1 MRDGD
6 TIVAL
11 STGSLPSGVAV
22 IRLSGPATPEIV
34 RQLRGSLPKPR
45 SLHLTQFR
53 FKDDVLDSGLLVFFP
68 APNSFTGEDCAE
80 FQVHG
85 SPAGVRAILRA
96 LTEIEGVRLA
106 EAGEFTRRAF
116 ENGKLDLTE
125 VEGLGD
131 LLEAETESQRRQAV
145 ARAAGGLSGQLAGWR
160 ETLLDLRAEIEA
172 RLDFSDEDDVSEEL
186 PAEFSLSLAAL
197 EADLRAALES
207 VSRGRVVREGV
218 RVALAGAPNAG
229 KSSLLNALAKS
240 ELAIVTDEPGT
251 TRDVRDV
258 AIDLDGQLVII
269 VDMAGLRETDSKAE
283 AEGVRRAKAELEI
296 ADLVLW
302 LQAPDGDAIEPP
314 TTDAPI
320 WRVATKADLRV
331 GEGDFAIS
339 TRTGDGLAALTA
351 RLSSFARDLAGQ
363 GEPSLV
369 SRERDR
375 QGLSAALAQ
384 VEAAAARPQVSEI
397 TAEHLRLAGVAL
409 ERLLGRIDTEMVLD
423 RLFSAFCIGK

>member
-1 MRDGD
+1 MRQGD

-11 STGSLPSGVAV
+11 STGSLPSGVAI
-22 IRLSGPATPEIV
+22 IRLSGPATPAIV
-34 RQLRGSLPKPR
+34 QNLRGALPKPR

-53 FKDDVLDSGLLVFFP
+53 FKDEVLDSGLLAFFP
-68 APNSFTGEDCAE
+68 APFSFTGEDCAE

-96 LTEIEGVRLA
+96 LTEIPDVRLA

-145 ARAAGGLSGQLAGWR
+145 ARAAGGLSAQLTGWR

-172 RLDFSDEDDVSEEL
+172 RLDFSDEGDVSDDL
-186 PAEFSLSLAAL
+186 PAEFAIALATLADQL
-197 EADLRAALES
+197 ELAIES
-207 VSRGRVVREGV
+207 VTRGRIVREGV

-251 TRDVRDV
+251 TRDVREV
-258 AIDLDGQLVII
+258 AVDLDGQLVIM

-283 AEGVRRAKAELEI
+283 AEGVRRARAELEL
-296 ADLVLW
+296 ANLVLW
-302 LQAPDGDAIEPP
+302 LQAPDGTSAVLPA
-314 TTDAPI
+314 TDAPI
-320 WRVATKADLRV
+320 WRVATKADIAR
-331 GEGDFAIS
+331 GTGDFAIS
-339 TRTGDGLAALTA
+339 TLTGEGLDGLTS
-351 RLSSFARDLAGQ
+351 RLSSFARDMAGQ
-363 GEPSLV
+363 GEPALV
-369 SRERDR
+369 SRERDLA
-375 QGLSAALAQ
+375 GLSEALAQ
-384 VEAAAARPQVSEI
+384 IRQAQTRPDVSEI